1 MYWGVII
8 CWPLPHKYEIRN
20 ETHLF
25 ISWLLYF
32 ISYSS
37 NKSCSHLLNIRTK
50 ASIHTIILLFQLLQG
65 SSVVLWGYFCH
76 ERKLTGM
83 LHIWWKSQHSQGLV
97 MWVRLYSRP
106 VSSFALFFFLWFE
119 GSGGHFYWGISG
131 AGVLNP
137 QPHMTVWVFKLF
149 VTRCCVVFPQN

>member
-37 NKSCSHLLNIRTK
+37 NKSCSHLLNTRTK

-97 MWVRLYSRP
+97 TWVRLYSRLL
-106 VSSFALFFFLWFE
+106 SSFALFFFFVVWGLWRSFLSGYQWCWRIKLPDTHHCLNLIFK
-119 GSGGHFYWGISG
+119 GSIQFS
-131 AGVLNP
+131 
-137 QPHMTVWVFKLF
+137 
-149 VTRCCVVFPQN
+149 